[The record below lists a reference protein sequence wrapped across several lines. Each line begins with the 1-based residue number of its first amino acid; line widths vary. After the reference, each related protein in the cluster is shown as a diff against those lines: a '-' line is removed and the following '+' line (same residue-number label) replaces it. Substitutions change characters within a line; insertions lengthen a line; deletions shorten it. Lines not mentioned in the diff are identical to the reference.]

1 MRDESTVAAA
11 LAAHV
16 ALAREDSRDH
26 LCDSY
31 WSIFCHE
38 VAFKALCAATAAGGH
53 PLAAREI
60 VSDQALLK
68 RIKDVIRLEA
78 DIVKAQIRGVN
89 QRFVE
94 AIRLITRCNG
104 RVVVLGVGKSG
115 LIGRKITATLAS
127 TGTPSTFVH
136 PSEGMHGDLGMIT
149 PRDVV
154 LALSFSGETEELK
167 RLLPSIQAMQ
177 VPLIALTGRPHS
189 RLARAAT
196 VSLLV
201 KVKREACR
209 YNLTPTTSTTAML
222 AVGDA
227 LAMAI
232 MDARGFR
239 EEDFARLHPGGILGK
254 RLLWTV
260 KDVMHRGRGNPVVR
274 ENQLV
279 REALQ
284 IMTRTRLGAT
294 SVTANGGRLVGYF
307 TDGDFR
313 RLAPHDPHILQKKV
327 KDVMTARPHVVASDT
342 RIGDAAELLRRYR
355 CDNLPVVD
363 GKGHP
368 IGLLDERDLLAEGL
382 L

>member
-1 MRDESTVAAA
+1 MA
-11 LAAHV
+11 LNNFKTPPDS
-16 ALAREDSRDH
+16 AL
-26 LCDSY
+26 
-31 WSIFCHE
+31 I
-38 VAFKALCAATAAGGH
+38 
-53 PLAAREI
+53 
-60 VSDQALLK
+60 K
-68 RIKDVIRLEA
+68 RIRDVIRLEA
-78 DIVKAQIRGVN
+78 DTVRAQLAHVTSRYA
-89 QRFVE
+89 E
-94 AIRLITRCNG
+94 AVRLATRCSG

-115 LIGRKITATLAS
+115 LIGRKIAATLAS
-127 TGTPSTFVH
+127 TGTPAIFVH

-177 VPLIALTGRPHS
+177 VPLIALTGRAHS

-196 VSLLV
+196 VSLV
-201 KVKREACR
+201 VSVRREACR

-232 MDARGFR
+232 MDARGFQ
-239 EEDFARLHPGGILGK
+239 EEDFARLHPGGVLGK

-260 KDVMHRGRGNPVVR
+260 KDVMHRGRENPVVR
-274 ENQLV
+274 EDKSV
-279 REALQ
+279 REALDV
-284 IMTRTRLGAT
+284 MTRTRLGAA
-294 SVTANGGRLVGYF
+294 SVVDRTGRLTGYF

-313 RLAPHDPHILQKKV
+313 RLAPQDALILQKNV
-327 KDVMTARPHVVASDT
+327 KHVMTPRPHVVNAET
-342 RIGDAAELLRRYR
+342 RIGEAAELLRRYR

-363 GKGHP
+363 GKGRP

>member
-1 MRDESTVAAA
+1 MSKNRNTELPDST
-11 LAAHV
+11 
-16 ALAREDSRDH
+16 
-26 LCDSY
+26 
-31 WSIFCHE
+31 
-38 VAFKALCAATAAGGH
+38 
-53 PLAAREI
+53 
-60 VSDQALLK
+60 LLK
-68 RIKDVIRLEA
+68 RVRDVIRLEA
-78 DIVKAQIRGVN
+78 DTVRAQLSCVN
-89 QRFVE
+89 GRFVQ
-94 AIRLITRCNG
+94 AVRLIKRCNG
-104 RVVVLGVGKSG
+104 HVVVVGVGKSG

-167 RLLPSIQAMQ
+167 QLLPSIESLR

-189 RLARAAT
+189 RLAKAAT
-196 VSLLV
+196 VPLFVS
-201 KVKREACR
+201 VKREACR

-227 LAMAI
+227 LAMAV
-232 MDARGFR
+232 MDARGFQ
-239 EEDFARLHPGGILGK
+239 EEDFARLHPGGVLGK

-260 KDVMHRGRGNPVVR
+260 KDVMHRGRENPMVH
-274 ENQLV
+274 QDKPV

-284 IMTRTRLGAT
+284 EMTRTRLGAT
-294 SVTANGGRLVGYF
+294 SVTDGRGRLVGYF

-313 RLAPHDPHILQKKV
+313 RMAPQEPLILQKAV
-327 KDVMTARPHVVASDT
+327 KSVMTARPHVVKADT
-342 RIGDAAELLRRYR
+342 RIRDAAELLRRYR

-363 GKGHP
+363 GKGRP
-368 IGLLDERDLLAEGL
+368 VGLLDERDLLAEGL

>member
-1 MRDESTVAAA
+1 MVSSNT
-11 LAAHV
+11 LAMP
-16 ALAREDSRDH
+16 DS
-26 LCDSY
+26 
-31 WSIFCHE
+31 
-38 VAFKALCAATAAGGH
+38 
-53 PLAAREI
+53 
-60 VSDQALLK
+60 ALLK
-68 RIKDVIRLEA
+68 RVRDVLRLEA
-78 DIVKAQIRGVN
+78 ETVRAQLAMVTPRYVD
-89 QRFVE
+89 
-94 AIRLITRCNG
+94 AIRLVTRCNG

-127 TGTPSTFVH
+127 TGTPSIFVH

-154 LALSFSGETEELK
+154 LALSYSGETEELK

-177 VPLIALTGRPHS
+177 VPLIALTGRAHS
-189 RLARAAT
+189 RLARFAT
-196 VSLLV
+196 VSLV
-201 KVKREACR
+201 VSIKREACR

-239 EEDFARLHPGGILGK
+239 EDDFARLHPGGVLGK

-260 KDVMHRGRGNPVVR
+260 KEVMHRGRENPVVR
-274 ENQLV
+274 EDKPV
-279 REALQ
+279 RLALEV
-284 IMTRTRLGAT
+284 MTRTRLGAA
-294 SVTANGGRLVGYF
+294 SVVNASGHLVGYF

-313 RLAPHDPHILQKKV
+313 RLAPQDPMILQRAV
-327 KDVMTARPHVVASDT
+327 KQVMTARPHVVTSET
-342 RIGDAAELLRRYR
+342 RIGEAAELLRRYR

-363 GKGHP
+363 GKGRP